1 MTYQGYIFDLDGT
14 IYLGDRLIPG
24 ADRVVARVRERGAR
38 VVFLSNKPIQPSG
51 AYAQKLTRLGIP
63 TQAAEVINSSQVA
76 VRYLSAEMP
85 GARVYVIGE
94 PSLVREL
101 SEAGFQMAERPER
114 TDLVLI
120 SLDRGLSYE
129 KIHFAYHAAR
139 AGAKVMATNP
149 DLVCPMPGDEI
160 VDAGATIAALEAL
173 LRRRIDGVIGKPS
186 PIMVGVVA
194 ERLKLPPEA
203 CLIVGDRLETDIAM
217 GKAAGMATALVLTGV
232 TDRARLRESAIQPDY
247 VLEGIHEL
255 LKAVSLTTSGE
266 RGGGR

>member
-1 MTYQGYIFDLDGT
+1 
-14 IYLGDRLIPG
+14 
-24 ADRVVARVRERGAR
+24 
-38 VVFLSNKPIQPSG
+38 
-51 AYAQKLTRLGIP
+51 
-63 TQAAEVINSSQVA
+63 
-76 VRYLSAEMP
+76 MP

-247 VLEGIHEL
+247 VLE
-255 LKAVSLTTSGE
+255 
-266 RGGGR
+266 